1 MATKQILLSYHL
13 VDELNVEAVVNIY
26 ATVADTATVAQI
38 DTDYTTLG
46 TAIDLITGA
55 YISKGK
61 WSLIMPNQGVKTGA
75 TSGSRVEQTGV
86 FDFRNASTTKLQGIA
101 LPALLN
107 SLLTGGR
114 INESATAVSGFSALL
129 STGTTLVTIVPTNA
143 AFQTLTT
150 RADSFISFRKRRK
163 QLFRSSV
170 EL

>member
-13 VDELNVEAVVNIY
+13 VDELNVEAVANIY

-46 TAIDLITGA
+46 TAIDLVTGA

-61 WSLIMPNQGVKTGA
+61 WSLIMANQGVKGA
-75 TSGSRVEQTGV
+75 AAAASRVEQTGV
-86 FDFRNASTTKLQGIA
+86 FDFRNAVTTKLQGIA
-101 LPALLN
+101 IPALLN

-129 STGTTLVTIVPTNA
+129 GTGTTLVAIVPTNA
-143 AFQTLTT
+143 SFQTLTT
-150 RADSFISFRKRRK
+150 RADSFVSFRKRRK